1 MLPENVEFNRL
12 LSTSNSLRG
21 SKSTVCLRETLTLII
36 NLFDNDFLNT
46 VNDFLDTVKNPHI
59 PTSKS
64 FNYEFIRALDIWKT
78 SNIAAIMIDML

>member
-46 VNDFLDTVKNPHI
+46 VNDFLDTVKNPHRI
-59 PTSKS
+59 PPL
-64 FNYEFIRALDIWKT
+64 FQFWKESCT
-78 SNIAAIMIDML
+78 QFTGLIILGNFL